1 MRKHEKTTAWERT
14 AVQNLLR
21 NRKSGRYYGRWT
33 ISGKQ
38 KWVAL
43 DTDVFTVAKLRL
55 ADEAAKISRVRN
67 MGSAVASGTATM
79 GELMQTLLTRIAENS
94 ELRPATKVSWQ
105 TAVRKIEKTWPELAA
120 MKPAS
125 VTPAAVEAWAHRFKA
140 EGTNFRPNGSKTIC
154 KGNSARSVNR
164 AIDALARAFDIAIE
178 QGALHRN
185 PAKVTPK
192 SGRLKKRVTHQRLTL
207 PSREELARLF
217 AAMENN
223 GAKGGWGREAAD
235 FCRFMAFSGAR
246 RGEAAMM
253 TWDKVDWQRSLVH
266 LPGYKTEASDRIIP
280 LFQDLAALLRAV
292 QERRKLAARFSVNGK
307 PDLAQTDSIFRLSEC
322 QKTIDAACAKTG
334 CPRITHHDLRH
345 VFATV
350 CIESGVDIPTV
361 SRWLG
366 HADGGALA
374 MRTYGHLR
382 QEHSQAQAAKVAFQQ
397 SANEGGKL

>member
-1 MRKHEKTTAWERT
+1 MRKTEKETAWQRT
-14 AVQNLLR
+14 SVQNLLR
-21 NRKSGRYYGRWT
+21 NRKSRRYYGRWT

-38 KWVAL
+38 KWVKL

-55 ADEAAKISRVRN
+55 SDEAAKITRSRSLVAALES
-67 MGSAVASGTATM
+67 GSATM
-79 GELMQTLLTRIAENS
+79 GELMKVLLARTEENS
-94 ELRPATKVSWQ
+94 ELRPATKVSWR
-105 TAVRKIEKTWPELAA
+105 TAVRKIEKTWPDLAA

-140 EGTNFRPNGSKTIC
+140 EGTNFRPNGAKTIC

-164 AIDALARAFDIAIE
+164 AIDALARAFEIAIE

-185 PAKVTPK
+185 PAKVAPK
-192 SGRLKKRVTHQRLTL
+192 SGRLKKRITQKRLSL
-207 PSREELARLF
+207 PSRAQLAELF
-217 AAMENN
+217 TAMEHN
-223 GAKGGWGREAAD
+223 GARGGWGREAAD
-235 FCRFMAFSGAR
+235 FCRFLAYSGAR
-246 RGEAAMM
+246 MGEAALM
-253 TWDKVDWQRSLVH
+253 TWENVDWPRMLVSV
-266 LPGYKTEASDRIIP
+266 PGYKTETSDRIIP
-280 LFQDLAALLRAV
+280 LFQDLATLLRAIM
-292 QERRKLAARFSVNGK
+292 ERRELAARFSVNGK
-307 PDLAQTDSIFRLSEC
+307 PDLAPTDSIFRLSEC

-382 QEHSQAQAAKVAFQQ
+382 QEHSQAQAAKVAF
-397 SANEGGKL
+397 GKGATHA